1 MGASLSL
8 KSLVERRPTVLLSR
22 SASVVEPWSPSRRLV
37 AGRATVATH
46 VWKKARTSSQ
56 RLVERRPTV
65 LLSRFASDV
74 AVMTL
79 IGVIKSMI
87 GASGVESWL
96 PSRKLVAGRAMVAMH
111 VWKRASLSL
120 KSLAERRPTVLLG
133 RSAGDVEKMTMTMML
148 SLKVSSK
155 SRRAMIVASV
165 VEPWLPSRRLVAG
178 RATVATH
185 VLKKAKTSSQ
195 RLVERRPTVLLRRF
209 ASGGMLMTLMMKA
222 MIVASAVESS
232 SPSRRLVVGRAM
244 VALHVWKKA
253 RASSQ
258 RLVERRPTVLLS
270 RFASDEAR
278 MVMLLMRLSF
288 EKSSLISSSW

>member
-1 MGASLSL
+1 MGS
-8 KSLVERRPTVLLSR
+8 
-22 SASVVEPWSPSRRLV
+22 
-37 AGRATVATH
+37 
-46 VWKKARTSSQ
+46 
-56 RLVERRPTV
+56 
-65 LLSRFASDV
+65 ASDV
-74 AVMTL
+74 
-79 IGVIKSMI
+79 
-87 GASGVESWL
+87 E
-96 PSRKLVAGRAMVAMH
+96 
-111 VWKRASLSL
+111 
-120 KSLAERRPTVLLG
+120 E
-133 RSAGDVEKMTMTMML
+133 MTMTMML

-209 ASGGMLMTLMMKA
+209 ASGVMLMTLMMKA

-232 SPSRRLVVGRAM
+232 SPSRRLVVGRAN

-270 RFASDEAR
+270 RFASDVAVMMLIGVIKSMIGASVVESWLPSRKLVAGR
-278 MVMLLMRLSF
+278 AMVAMHAWKRASLSLKSLAERRPTVLLKPSAGGVEKMTMMMMLSLKVSSKSRRAMIVASVVELWSPSRRLV
-288 EKSSLISSSW
+288 